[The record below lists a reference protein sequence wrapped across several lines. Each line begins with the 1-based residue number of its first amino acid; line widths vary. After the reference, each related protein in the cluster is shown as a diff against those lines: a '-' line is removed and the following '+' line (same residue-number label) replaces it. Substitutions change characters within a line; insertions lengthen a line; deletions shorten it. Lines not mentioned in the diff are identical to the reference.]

1 MQKFASSILDW
12 LAADNAWFGVPAQN
26 WMLVIGAGLVL
37 YIVGLAIA
45 SRREPRAR

>member
-1 MQKFASSILDW
+1 MHGYVSSVLDW
-12 LAADNAWFGVPAQN
+12 LAADTAWFGVPAQN

-45 SRREPRAR
+45 ARCPPRAR